1 MSTMSNLD
9 VLADEHGID
18 KTAPDAIE
26 QTQRAAAAEAIE
38 YLEEALAAVTTYR
51 KTIESIPGLGS
62 RPAFA
67 DLVAL
72 DALVGERLDPPADR
86 RSTLGPVETLLALI
100 MARKSASLEHGWES
114 FDEDLNTQLG
124 SLGLLP
130 IDGEEV

>member
-26 QTQRAAAAEAIE
+26 QTQRAAAAEAVE
-38 YLEEALAAVTTYR
+38 YLEEALGALTAYR
-51 KTIESIPGLGS
+51 KMIESIPGLGS

-67 DLVAL
+67 DLAVL
-72 DALVGERLDPPADR
+72 DALVGEAEDPPAER

-100 MARKSASLEHGWES
+100 MARKSASLEYGWES
-114 FDEDLNTQLG
+114 LDEDLNTQLG

-130 IDGEEV
+130 TDDEEV